1 LIATSECTFSK
12 HRFGEAVCLAPGFC
26 DGFVMTP
33 MKQRN
38 TVISSRFL
46 GIGMLIAVGLLV
58 TGCGQGVRKPQPAVS
73 PQKAA
78 LTGIPACD
86 SYLDSYLACHR
97 AAGTYAADTLQ
108 THYQAMRDTLLQQAS
123 DPGVRP
129 YLANR
134 CMGLAQQLQ
143 ASLQGRACTSPGAPN
158 TASSH

>member
-1 LIATSECTFSK
+1 
-12 HRFGEAVCLAPGFC
+12 LAKLYAWRPDC

-38 TVISSRFL
+38 AVISDRFL
-46 GIGMLIAVGLLV
+46 GIGMLAATGLLV
-58 TGCGQGVRKPQPAVS
+58 AGCGQGVRKPLPTPP
-73 PQKAA
+73 PQKVA

-108 THYQAMRDTLLQQAS
+108 THYQAMRDTLSQEAN
-123 DPGVRP
+123 DPAVRP

-134 CMGLAQQLQ
+134 CIGLAQQLQ
-143 ASLQGRACTSPGAPN
+143 ASLQGRACTPSSAPN
-158 TASSH
+158 TASIPLR

>member
-1 LIATSECTFSK
+1 MLGA
-12 HRFGEAVCLAPGFC
+12 RLC
-26 DGFVMTP
+26 DDFVMMP

-38 TVISSRFL
+38 TVIFSRFPRTSL
-46 GIGMLIAVGLLV
+46 LVAVGLLV
-58 TGCGQGVRKPQPAVS
+58 AGCGQEVRKPQATVPL
-73 PQKAA
+73 QKAA

-108 THYQAMRDTLLQQAS
+108 THYQAMRDTLLQEAH

-143 ASLQGRACTSPGAPN
+143 ASLQGRACAPSGAPS
-158 TASSH
+158 TASTSSH

>member
-1 LIATSECTFSK
+1 MLGA
-12 HRFGEAVCLAPGFC
+12 RLC

-38 TVISSRFL
+38 AVISGRFL
-46 GIGMLIAVGLLV
+46 GIGMLAAVALLV
-58 TGCGQGVRKPQPAVS
+58 AGCGQGVRKPHPTAPS
-73 PQKAA
+73 QKAA

-97 AAGTYAADTLQ
+97 AAGTYTPDTLQ
-108 THYQAMRDTLLQQAS
+108 THYQAMRDTLLQEAN

-134 CMGLAQQLQ
+134 CMGLTQQLQ
-143 ASLQGRACTSPGAPN
+143 ASLQGRACTPLNAPN
-158 TASSH
+158 TASMSSR